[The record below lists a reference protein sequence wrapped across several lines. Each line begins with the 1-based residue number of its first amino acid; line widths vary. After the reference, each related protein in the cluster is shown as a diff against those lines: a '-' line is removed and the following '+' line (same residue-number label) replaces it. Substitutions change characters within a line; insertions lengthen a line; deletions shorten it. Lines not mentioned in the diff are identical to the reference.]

1 MLAVDNTDMRFNFTL
16 SKKMLRHDRSNSSL
30 GLDCP
35 LVVDPSGAYFR
46 REGMGNHYLCGMSP
60 PEDQVSFV

>member
-1 MLAVDNTDMRFNFTL
+1 MLN
-16 SKKMLRHDRSNSSL
+16 HDRSNSLL

-60 PEDQVSFV
+60 PEDQVSFVCYPEKSLINQLFILDT